1 MGQSISRSPIPWL
14 QVRQQMCGNTLV
26 LELDPVEAQRVQDR
40 GERLHDHQHAERG
53 GKPDSKA
60 AKHDQALH
68 SREKPGAGQ
77 AKHTTTP

>member
-1 MGQSISRSPIPWL
+1 MVMVGVGTKR
-14 QVRQQMCGNTLV
+14 CGNALV

-53 GKPDSKA
+53 GKPDGKA

-77 AKHTTTP
+77 EKQTTTP